1 VTGAPAVESPPC
13 VLCGGFAFR
22 DLIAAASDRVTR
34 KPGVFSVQACRQ
46 CALVMT
52 RPRPVAQAL
61 GFYYQGT
68 YSGTSDHHA
77 RSLQTGGP
85 GRMAARYR
93 LRAVRR
99 WSNLGAAQRVLDV
112 GCGYGTFCVEARV
125 ATGCQVTGID
135 MDAGCLAHAL
145 DREHVDYRCGTLES
159 AGLAL
164 AQFDVVTFFESLE
177 HHPDPVAAL
186 RAAHRLL
193 KPGGLCVVE
202 VPNFAGAWRHVFG
215 SWWLP
220 LLVPQHLVHFE
231 PRTLRRA
238 FELAGFNVPA
248 RHRAMF
254 FPTESTAS
262 LGLWLNE
269 RLGRPIRSYRLR
281 WRRPDGA
288 LLLLVLALWWAAIE
302 LPSQALLVLL
312 GRSGHQLLVGRR
324 ST

>member
-1 VTGAPAVESPPC
+1 MGSMAVESPPGAR
-13 VLCGGFAFR
+13 CGGLAFR
-22 DLIAAASDRVTR
+22 DVIAAASDRVTR

-46 CALVMT
+46 CGLVMT
-52 RPRPVAQAL
+52 RPRPVPQAL
-61 GFYYQGT
+61 HVYYQGT
-68 YSGTSDHHA
+68 YSGPSDHHA
-77 RSLQTGGP
+77 RALQTGGP

-93 LRAVRR
+93 LRAVMR
-99 WSNLGAAQRVLDV
+99 WCDLGAAEHLLDV
-112 GCGYGTFCVEARV
+112 GCGYGTFPAEARA

-135 MDAGCLAHAL
+135 MDAGCLAQAL
-145 DREHVDYRCGTLES
+145 DREHVDYRRGTLQS
-159 AGLAL
+159 TGLPP

-177 HHPDPVAAL
+177 HHADPVAGL

-202 VPNFAGAWRHVFG
+202 VPNFTGAWRHLFR

-238 FELAGFNVPA
+238 FELAGFAVLAP
-248 RHRAMF
+248 HRAMF

-269 RLGRPIRSYRLR
+269 RLGRPIRGYLLR

-302 LPSQALLVLL
+302 LPSQALLVLF
-312 GRSGHQLLVGRR
+312 GRSGHQLLAGRK
-324 ST
+324 SA